1 MKISI
6 DNQEIYSL
14 IKIDEEK
21 IDSRNAA
28 DLKHQFVMMN
38 GAGVKSFILDLSKTK
53 YVDSSGLSA
62 ILVGNRLANNAGG
75 NLVLTGLQSHVL
87 KMLEISQLLSVLY
100 ITETNEEAIEALFLA
115 EMEGEEEP
123 ESFTD
128 GFEDV
133 YE

>member
-6 DNQEIYSL
+6 DTQEIYSL

-21 IDSRNAA
+21 IDSRNAS

-38 GAGVKSFILDLSKTK
+38 GAGVKSFILDLSQTK

-115 EMEGEEEP
+115 EMEDEEE
-123 ESFTD
+123 E
-128 GFEDV
+128 EHH
-133 YE
+133 